1 MKIGSKIKKIIYI
14 IALGAVV
21 VSFVS
26 VFIISLLNRTNK
38 EPAFVFGRA
47 MLWVETESM
56 EPAISSRS
64 YILVRRSDGKNLEE
78 GDIIT
83 FICGDPSSSVYGN
96 LVTHRITSKVD
107 EGYRTQGDN
116 SMPDLW
122 TVPEENIIATYVK
135 SLPVL
140 TFLVRI
146 LASPVGLVIIVLIFI
161 GSGMFIYIPDIV
173 NALKDENKEQKLK
186 EKEIARRVEEEV
198 RKMQESNIGKGD
210 K

>member
-21 VSFVS
+21 ASFVS
-26 VFIISLLNRTNK
+26 VFIISVLNRTNK

-64 YILVRRSDGKNLEE
+64 YILVRRSDGKNLKE

-96 LVTHRITSKVD
+96 LVTHRITSKAD
-107 EGYRTQGDN
+107 GGYRTQGDN

-140 TFLVRI
+140 TFLARI
-146 LASPVGLVIIVLIFI
+146 LASPVGLVIIVFVFI

-173 NALKDENKEQKLK
+173 NALKDDNKEQKLK
-186 EKEIARRVEEEV
+186 EKEIARRIEEEV